1 MYTPGSRPP
10 SRYSAAGAAKYI
22 HTPAAINTA
31 GSTAVQFGRGAVAPR
46 RTLPRD
52 ASARAAASAALH
64 HTSPRREYALIAAST
79 NATVVVTM
87 MLMMTDQN
95 RRSSA
100 GNAARF
106 GRSAIGIRKMT
117 APGRYAIAIS
127 DAMVFSIVRRRSRN
141 PRPLATSCD
150 GGTRIHGPACP

>member
-10 SRYSAAGAAKYI
+10 STYSAAGTAKYI
-22 HTPAAINTA
+22 HAPAAINAA
-31 GSTAVQFGRGAVAPR
+31 GSTAVQFGQGAIAPR
-46 RTLPRD
+46 RKLPRD
-52 ASARAAASAALH
+52 ASPRAAVSTTLH
-64 HTSPRREYALIAAST
+64 HTSQRSEYALIAAST

-87 MLMMTDQN
+87 MLMMTAQN

-106 GRSAIGIRKMT
+106 GRSAIGSRKMT

-127 DAMVFSIVRRRSRN
+127 DARVFSIVRKRPRN
-141 PRPLATSCD
+141 PPPLAPSC
-150 GGTRIHGPACP
+150 GGGIRIHEPAGP